1 MNTLVGQNTLIHTID
16 SYNLSTMSHAILF
29 VGEPG
34 CGKHTFSKYLAAR
47 LGIESVLLPMN
58 CAEEDLMTYS
68 QSSIT
73 KLYIINLNEAQEK
86 AQNKFLKFIEEP
98 TDAVYVA
105 LLANSELQVLSTI
118 RSRCSILRF
127 DQYSYDELKQVV
139 SDFNPNFSLLDYKIC
154 RTPGAALAID
164 SLQVP
169 ELKAFCESIVLL
181 KHPVKLG
188 ALLGNYTKI
197 NCFENYDQYN
207 FDAFFNMLA
216 YVALNRLYSTPDD
229 HIVKLLNLISLYMK
243 KYYLAPNINKSDF
256 LLSFFSTMY
265 LEVL

>member
-1 MNTLVGQNTLIHTID
+1 MNALVGQNALLHIIN
-16 SYNLSTMSHAILF
+16 SYDLDTMPHALLF

-47 LGIESVLLPMN
+47 LGIESVTVPMN
-58 CAEEDLMTYS
+58 CAEDDLMTFS
-68 QSSIT
+68 QCTAT
-73 KLYIINLNEAQEK
+73 KLYIIDLNESQEK
-86 AQNKFLKFIEEP
+86 IQNKFLKFIEEP

-105 LLANSELQVLSTI
+105 LLANSEMQVLPTI
-118 RSRCSILRF
+118 RSRCTILRF
-127 DQYSYDELKQVV
+127 TQYSYDELKQVV
-139 SDFNPNFSLLDYKIC
+139 ADFNPNFSSLDYKIC
-154 RTPGAALAID
+154 KTPGAALSLD

-169 ELKAFCESIVLL
+169 KLKAFCEAIVLM
-181 KHPVKLG
+181 KQPVRLG
-188 ALLGNYTKI
+188 TLLGNYTKI

-216 YVALNRLYSTPDD
+216 YVALNKLYSSSD
-229 HIVKLLNLISLYMK
+229 VKSAKLLDLISVYMK
-243 KYYLAPNINKSDF
+243 KYYVAPSVNKSDF